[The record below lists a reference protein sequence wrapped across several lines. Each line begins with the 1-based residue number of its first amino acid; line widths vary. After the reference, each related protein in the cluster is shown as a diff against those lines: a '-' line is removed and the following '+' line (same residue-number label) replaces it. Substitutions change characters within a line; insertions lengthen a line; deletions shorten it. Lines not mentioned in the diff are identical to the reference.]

1 MILHAPFFISSRLL
15 PALKVG
21 DATLHLE
28 RTTWAGLGETAHFIL
43 EVPGRPAY
51 HDSQLHTTAG
61 HFGSRVAAFDD
72 FLTFLAYSGET
83 ANENEMFPEWVRKW
97 AEEHLEDIREAWGDL
112 LDDRHAGPNH
122 DLIEG

>member
-28 RTTWAGLGETAHFIL
+28 RTTWAGLCETAHFIL
-43 EVPGRPAY
+43 EVPGHEPYEDRR
-51 HDSQLHTTAG
+51 LHSAFG
-61 HFGSRVAAFDD
+61 FGSRVDAFDD

-83 ANENEMFPEWVRKW
+83 AEENEMFPEWVRKW

-112 LDDRHAGPNH
+112 LDARHAGPNH
-122 DLIEG
+122 DLIED